1 MFHFLCVLFKRLQDD
16 EKCSNLHM
24 CMLVT
29 HKNGPKIM
37 YRKNDSKSL
46 YYPAVLIYFFYL
58 SSVLIQPLELLHL
71 MMKEQSWTLEVC
83 NCFCFI
89 FIN

>member
-37 YRKNDSKSL
+37 YCKNDSKSL
-46 YYPAVLIYFFYL
+46 YYRAVGIAYL
-58 SSVLIQPLELLHL
+58 FLLFVLSVDSASGAFASNDEGAV
-71 MMKEQSWTLEVC
+71 MDTGGV
-83 NCFCFI
+83 
-89 FIN
+89 